1 MTNTSSLRFLY
12 IFGSLAYC
20 AAWQPLLPSS
30 KRWLAS
36 PELSETAA
44 FSVSLK
50 DYCRQSLLVYYSMHW
65 VLGLC
70 KLYYWAMKYYNKA
83 IVKQL
88 ELSRIIRITFTA
100 ATATLQLKNLDTTV
114 IFFQNPK

>member
-12 IFGSLAYC
+12 ILGSLAYC

-50 DYCRQSLLVYYSMHW
+50 DYCRQSLLVYT
-65 VLGLC
+65 
-70 KLYYWAMKYYNKA
+70 
-83 IVKQL
+83 IVCTGSL
-88 ELSRIIRITFTA
+88 AYANFT
-100 ATATLQLKNLDTTV
+100 TGQ
-114 IFFQNPK
+114 